1 MNTEN
6 SEQQAVGR
14 YRPSLCFY
22 HANQKGSGSAVKMNV
37 HPAHDNAE
45 GCIMMSIAN
54 QRTVGDRNA
63 PTPTFSTFDWEG
75 AIHVKLDF
83 SDIVQILQVFRGVN
97 ESINEG
103 RGLFHRSSKGAT
115 CIRLA
120 HLVEPVSGYMLEI
133 SRKPNGEGG
142 DLARSKIM
150 FSQAEAFGL
159 NTAIT
164 GVMSHICFGV
174 PSLSGVAAAPRAGV
188 A

>member
-6 SEQQAVGR
+6 NGQQPVGR

-37 HPAHDNAE
+37 HPAHDNTD

-54 QRTVGDRNA
+54 QRSVGDRNA

-83 SDIVQILQVFRGVN
+83 SDLVQILQVFRGVC
-97 ESINEG
+97 ESINDG

-115 CIRLA
+115 SIRLA
-120 HLVEPVSGYMLEI
+120 HLVEPVSGYMLEV
-133 SRKPNGEGG
+133 SRKPVDEGG
-142 DLARSKIM
+142 EAVRSKM
-150 FSQAEAFGL
+150 LFSTAEALGL
-159 NTAIT
+159 NDAIS
-164 GVMSHICFGV
+164 GVMSLICFGI
-174 PSLSGVAAAPRAGV
+174 PTFPYAAPRAEV